1 MNLFVL
7 SDCPFEAAK
16 SHCDIH
22 VNKMIIETA
31 QMLSTAHRLLDG
43 KMFIELSKSGS
54 KLKKWDHPKLHDVLY
69 KSTHYN
75 HPSSV
80 WIRAA
85 SNNYRWAY
93 CLFKSLCNEY
103 TDRRGKVHATQKL
116 LDRHLFTT
124 PANINAGMQTPF
136 AICIAD
142 EYDLADVK
150 DPIEAYRRYYIKKNN
165 EQFNMTWIK
174 NKPSWFTSSEY
185 GEII

>member
-7 SDCPFEAAK
+7 SECPFEAARA
-16 SHCDIH
+16 HCDIH

-54 KLKKWDHPKLHDVLY
+54 KLKKWDHPILHATLY

-80 WIRAA
+80 WIRES
-85 SNNYRWAY
+85 SNNYSWAY
-93 CLFKSLCNEY
+93 CLFKGLCSEY
-103 TDRRGKVHATQKL
+103 TARRGKTHATELL
-116 LDRHLFTT
+116 LDNSLVQH
-124 PANINAGMQTPF
+124 PNNIKSGFETPF

-142 EYDLADVK
+142 EYGLADVK

-165 EQFNMTWIK
+165 EQFNMSWIK
-174 NKPSWFTSSEY
+174 NKPHWFTSGEY